1 LPPDRFAGVDVGAR
15 KGFDVAAID
24 RDGVVAPPER
34 LPSVGLVVAW
44 LLTQTPRLVGVDS
57 PRRAA
62 PDGARSRRDERE
74 LALAVCG
81 IRYTPDAVGLDA
93 NRDYYAWIRHG
104 FALFAALEQAGV
116 PAIECFPTATWTR
129 LGGPR
134 GTRSRAAWS
143 RRVLARQGLT
153 GVPARTNQDAR
164 DAIGAALTARLHD
177 AGATERFGEIVVPAS
192 TALSCGSRGP
202 SPGDPPSR
210 AARARAA
217 RAGSRSAGSRSA
229 PAP

>member
-1 LPPDRFAGVDVGAR
+1 MLPERFAGVDVGAR
-15 KGFDVAAID
+15 KGFDVTAIE

-34 LPSVGLVVAW
+34 LLSVGALAAW
-44 LLTQTPRLVGVDS
+44 LLERTPRLVAVDS
-57 PRRAA
+57 PRKAA
-62 PDGARSRRDERE
+62 PDGARSRRDERD
-74 LALAVCG
+74 LARVVCG
-81 IRYTPDAVGLDA
+81 IRYTPDADA
-93 NRDYYAWIRHG
+93 LATSPDYYAWIRHG
-104 FALFAALEQAGV
+104 FALYAALERAGM

-177 AGATERFGEIVVPAS
+177 AGATECFGDIVVP
-192 TALSCGSRGP
+192 R
-202 SPGDPPSR
+202 
-210 AARARAA
+210 
-217 RAGSRSAGSRSA
+217 
-229 PAP
+229 